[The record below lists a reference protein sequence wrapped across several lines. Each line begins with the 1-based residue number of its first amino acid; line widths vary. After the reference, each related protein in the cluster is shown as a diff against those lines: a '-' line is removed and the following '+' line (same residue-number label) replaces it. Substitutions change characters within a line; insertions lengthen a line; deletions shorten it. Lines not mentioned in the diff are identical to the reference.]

1 MMFNTYTVRELLLMA
16 LSDEKLTILCFD
28 HFRCV
33 HQQFTDTMNRSRKV
47 QLLVEYCDGHDQMER
62 LLALI
67 KTENSYQYGRF
78 ESRLSSRPSS
88 STLDMLPPNP
98 FVNISEARNT
108 RCFVGRK
115 TELRRLHMLLQAGS
129 VILVGPM
136 KIGLSSL
143 LWQFIPS
150 GRQTCVGPIDCLEL
164 EDRDDLYEQ
173 MAEGL
178 RVQGHSW
185 RVIRQALK
193 SREILLLVDDLD
205 AAPARGITIDDLAYL
220 RAIASNNARFRMIA
234 VSHQPLKEVFPH
246 RGPDSPGYILRTG
259 TNCAFALKQKS
270 ATYGRVEYSFLQ
282 PCEIGPLTSDESRLL
297 LSHPWAPSAP
307 QFDEATF
314 IQLLMLTSGHPFK
327 LCRAAFHRYE
337 AQADPS
343 YDWVAAYRQDLE
355 HLLA

>member
-1 MMFNTYTVRELLLMA
+1 MFDTYTIRELLLVA
-16 LSDEKLTILCFD
+16 LGDEELTILCFD

-33 HQQFTDTMNRSRKV
+33 HQRFTDAVNRSQKI
-47 QLLVEYCDGHDQMER
+47 QMLVEHCDRHGQMER

-67 KTENSYQYGRF
+67 KTKNPYQYERF
-78 ESRLSSRPSS
+78 ELRLSSRPPSS
-88 STLDMLPPNP
+88 IPVMLPPNP
-98 FVNISEARNT
+98 FASIGEARNA
-108 RCFVGRK
+108 RCFVSRK
-115 TELRRLHMLLQAGS
+115 TELRRLQMLLQAGS

-143 LWQFIPS
+143 LWQFIPL
-150 GRQTCVGPIDCLEL
+150 GRGACVGPIGCQEL

-178 RVQGHSW
+178 RVQGHTW

-205 AAPARGITIDDLAYL
+205 AGPARGITIDDLARL

-246 RGPDSPGYILRTG
+246 HGPDSPG
-259 TNCAFALKQKS
+259 
-270 ATYGRVEYSFLQ
+270 YSFLQ

-297 LSHPWAPSAP
+297 LSHPWVLGAP
-307 QFDEATF
+307 QFDEITF
-314 IQLLMLTSGHPFK
+314 GQLLMLAGDHPFK
-327 LCRAAFHRYE
+327 LWRAAFHRYE

-343 YDWVAAYRQDLE
+343 YDWLAAYRQDLE